1 MALLEHG
8 LRYHSRRCGKR
19 LGKVVMMIGKIV
31 WSLTLFLM
39 LAMSVSIT
47 VASASSREI
56 SAFEK
61 VISIEDVSKI
71 TGLSVEEVSK
81 LRQ

>member
-1 MALLEHG
+1 
-8 LRYHSRRCGKR
+8 
-19 LGKVVMMIGKIV
+19 MMIGKIV